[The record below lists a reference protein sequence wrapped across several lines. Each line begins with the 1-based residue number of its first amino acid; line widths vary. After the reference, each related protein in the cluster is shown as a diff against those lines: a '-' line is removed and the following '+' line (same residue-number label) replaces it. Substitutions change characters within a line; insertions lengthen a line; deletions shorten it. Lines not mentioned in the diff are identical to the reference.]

1 MKKALILTTGL
12 LVGFGFT
19 SKAFATKLETIEQK
33 ASYTL
38 ASDIAQNLK
47 SQGLEIDI
55 DAFTQG
61 LTDVFEN
68 NPSKMT
74 EQEKAQAIKAIKQK
88 VMAKQLANHAKASKE
103 NFEESKKFFAENAK
117 KPGVKT
123 LENGI
128 QYRVIKAGKG
138 NSPTATDNIVAHYEG
153 RLIDGTVF
161 DSSYNR
167 GTPFEF
173 QMGNVIK
180 GWGEALKMM
189 KPGDKWEV
197 TIPSELAYGQRGA
210 GDRIGPNQALIF
222 IIELVSFSK

>member
-19 SKAFATKLETIEQK
+19 SKAFATKLETVEQK

-68 NPSKMT
+68 NTPKMT

-88 VMAKQLANHAKASKE
+88 VMAKQLANHAKASKKNLE
-103 NFEESKKFFAENAK
+103 DSKKFFAENAK
-117 KPGVKT
+117 KSGVKT
-123 LENGI
+123 LKNGI

-138 NSPTATDNIVAHYEG
+138 SSPTASDNIVAHYEG

-161 DSSYNR
+161 DSSYER
-167 GTPFEF
+167 GAPFEF
-173 QMGNVIK
+173 QMGSVIK

-197 TIPSELAYGQRGA
+197 AIPSELAYGQRGA

-222 IIELVSFSK
+222 IIELVSFNK